1 MVVDVFC
8 FVNKCAE
15 SIPIRRGMLFFMPY
29 PNKSRTESVLTEKRN
44 TMTQTALY
52 RAILDEVHRLT
63 ELPEVFILHSNLE
76 ECADARSVLVHALSR
91 FLTDSQIATLMG
103 RTRQGVNFI
112 RMGWSNR
119 KDKWGVASIW
129 KEMSK
134 FLASNDF

>member
-1 MVVDVFC
+1 MQEKAFLSEGEC
-8 FVNKCAE
+8 FFLC
-15 SIPIRRGMLFFMPY
+15 SY
-29 PNKSRTESVLTEKRN
+29 PNKSRTESVLTEN
-44 TMTQTALY
+44 AIQMTQTALY

>member
-1 MVVDVFC
+1 MQEKAFLSEGECFFYVPIRTNTEQKVFC
-8 FVNKCAE
+8 QKNA
-15 SIPIRRGMLFFMPY
+15 IQ
-29 PNKSRTESVLTEKRN
+29 
-44 TMTQTALY
+44 MTQTALY

-91 FLTDSQIATLMG
+91 VLTDSQIATLMG

>member
-1 MVVDVFC
+1 
-8 FVNKCAE
+8 
-15 SIPIRRGMLFFMPY
+15 
-29 PNKSRTESVLTEKRN
+29 
-44 TMTQTALY
+44 MTQTALY

-76 ECADARSVLVHALSR
+76 ECADARSVLVHSLSR

-112 RMGWSNR
+112 RMGWNNR

>member
-1 MVVDVFC
+1 
-8 FVNKCAE
+8 
-15 SIPIRRGMLFFMPY
+15 
-29 PNKSRTESVLTEKRN
+29 
-44 TMTQTALY
+44 MTQTALY

-76 ECADARSVLVHALSR
+76 ECADARSVLVHSLSR

-112 RMGWSNR
+112 RLGFDARRS
-119 KDKWGVASIW
+119 KWGVASIW
-129 KEMSK
+129 KDMSK

>member
-1 MVVDVFC
+1 MVVEAFC
-8 FVNKCAE
+8 FVNKCTE
-15 SIPIRRGMLFFMPY
+15 SIPIRRGMLFLCPY
-29 PNKSRTESVLTEKRN
+29 PNKFRTESVLTEKRN

-76 ECADARSVLVHALSR
+76 ECADARSVLVHSLSR

-129 KEMSK
+129 KEVSK

>member
-1 MVVDVFC
+1 
-8 FVNKCAE
+8 
-15 SIPIRRGMLFFMPY
+15 
-29 PNKSRTESVLTEKRN
+29 
-44 TMTQTALY
+44 MTQTALY
-52 RAILDEVHRLT
+52 RAILDEVHRLA

-76 ECADARSVLVHALSR
+76 ECTDARSVLVHALSR

>member
-1 MVVDVFC
+1 MQEKAFLSEGECFFYAPTRTNPEQKVFC
-8 FVNKCAE
+8 QKNA
-15 SIPIRRGMLFFMPY
+15 IQ
-29 PNKSRTESVLTEKRN
+29 
-44 TMTQTALY
+44 MTQTALY

-76 ECADARSVLVHALSR
+76 ESADARSVLVHALSR
-91 FLTDSQIATLMG
+91 YLTDSQIATLMG

-112 RMGWSNR
+112 RLGWSNR

>member
-8 FVNKCAE
+8 LTNKCAE
-15 SIPIRRGMLFFMPY
+15 SIPIRRGMLFLCSY
-29 PNKSRTESVLTEKRN
+29 PNKSQTESVLTEKRN

-76 ECADARSVLVHALSR
+76 ECADARSVLVHSLSR

>member
-1 MVVDVFC
+1 MSEEAFLSEGEC
-8 FVNKCAE
+8 FFLC
-15 SIPIRRGMLFFMPY
+15 SY

>member
-1 MVVDVFC
+1 
-8 FVNKCAE
+8 
-15 SIPIRRGMLFFMPY
+15 MLFLCTY

-76 ECADARSVLVHALSR
+76 ECADARSVLVHSLSR

>member
-1 MVVDVFC
+1 MQKAFLSEGECFFYAHTRTNPEQKGFC
-8 FVNKCAE
+8 QKNA
-15 SIPIRRGMLFFMPY
+15 IQ
-29 PNKSRTESVLTEKRN
+29 
-44 TMTQTALY
+44 MTQTALY

-91 FLTDSQIATLMG
+91 YLTDSQIATLMG

-112 RMGWSNR
+112 RLGFDAR
-119 KDKWGVASIW
+119 RGKWGVASIW
-129 KEMSK
+129 KEVSK

>member
-1 MVVDVFC
+1 
-8 FVNKCAE
+8 
-15 SIPIRRGMLFFMPY
+15 
-29 PNKSRTESVLTEKRN
+29 
-44 TMTQTALY
+44 MTQTALY
-52 RAILDEVHRLT
+52 QAILQEVCRLT
-63 ELPEVFILHSNLE
+63 ELPETFVLHSNLE
-76 ECADARSVLVHALSR
+76 ECADARSVLVHALAR
-91 FLTDSQIATLMG
+91 YLNDSQIASLIG

>member
-8 FVNKCAE
+8 LTNKCRK
-15 SIPIRRGMLFFMPY
+15 SIPIRRGMLFLCPY
-29 PNKSRTESVLTEKRN
+29 RNKTYIQSVLTEKRN

-112 RMGWSNR
+112 RMGWRTR

>member
-1 MVVDVFC
+1 MQEKAFLSEGECFFYTHIRTNPEQKVFC
-8 FVNKCAE
+8 QKNA
-15 SIPIRRGMLFFMPY
+15 IQ
-29 PNKSRTESVLTEKRN
+29 
-44 TMTQTALY
+44 MTQTALY

>member
-1 MVVDVFC
+1 M
-8 FVNKCAE
+8 KPSE
-15 SIPIRRGMLFFMPY
+15 
-29 PNKSRTESVLTEKRN
+29 
-44 TMTQTALY
+44 LY
-52 RAILDEVHRLT
+52 QSLMDELKRLT
-63 ELPEVFILHSNLE
+63 DLPEASILQSNLE

-91 FLTDSQIATLMG
+91 YLTDSQIATLMG

>member
-1 MVVDVFC
+1 
-8 FVNKCAE
+8 
-15 SIPIRRGMLFFMPY
+15 
-29 PNKSRTESVLTEKRN
+29 
-44 TMTQTALY
+44 MTQTALY

-76 ECADARSVLVHALSR
+76 EWADARSVLVHSLSR

-112 RMGWSNR
+112 RMGWGNR

>member
-1 MVVDVFC
+1 
-8 FVNKCAE
+8 
-15 SIPIRRGMLFFMPY
+15 
-29 PNKSRTESVLTEKRN
+29 
-44 TMTQTALY
+44 MTQTALY

-76 ECADARSVLVHALSR
+76 ECADARSVLVHSLSR

-119 KDKWGVASIW
+119 NDKWGVASIW